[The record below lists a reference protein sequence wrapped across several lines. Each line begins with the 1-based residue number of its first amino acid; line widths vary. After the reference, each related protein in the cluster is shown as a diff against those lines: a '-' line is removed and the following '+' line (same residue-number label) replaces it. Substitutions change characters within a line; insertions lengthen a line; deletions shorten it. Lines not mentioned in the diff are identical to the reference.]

1 VRTSCL
7 AALVTPLTFVA
18 FPLSAQSAAPPASAP
33 PASAPA
39 LPAPGSAPV
48 APPAPAPG
56 GQAAPLPTSAPAP
69 GAPAPAPAPAPAEP
83 APPVTAAPASPPP
96 ATAAPSAPLAP
107 APPSAGATQQL
118 DPTHEA
124 FVHVASDY
132 PGTWLEL
139 KNFVEGGDWQ
149 RACEVPCDRKLTVLG
164 IEARVTAPD
173 MSTSNVFRIQ
183 PGPGRALVRVDGG
196 SALTRRLGVL
206 GLSIGIPV
214 ALTGMAGLSYGTV
227 SDRDGLALAGGI
239 VLGTGGALLL
249 ASLPL
254 LLLGTTDVRDARGSQ
269 IASDWAFRPAF

>member
-69 GAPAPAPAPAPAEP
+69 GAPAPAPAPAEP